1 MGSGRSGGQGQPRG
15 GGGRDGGRDASI
27 GKTVK
32 IKKGRYQGLMAQ
44 VIAATPTHYN
54 VELLAR
60 FKKVTIARSEAEIVG
75 DKQGPIEKTDTV
87 AAPVYSFDQAMVTDI
102 RKLEMCFYSSYV
114 LCVALLLLHRLF
126 HLHPF

>member
-1 MGSGRSGGQGQPRG
+1 MGSGRPGQGQPRG
-15 GGGRDGGRDASI
+15 GVGRDAAI

-60 FKKVTIARSEAEIVG
+60 FKKVTIARSEAETVG
-75 DKQGPIEKTDTV
+75 DKQGPMNKTETV
-87 AAPVYSFDQAMVTDI
+87 AAPVYSFDQAMVNN
-102 RKLEMCFYSSYV
+102 F
-114 LCVALLLLHRLF
+114 
-126 HLHPF
+126 